1 LDKPTAEDEA
11 GGSVASTEDRAG
23 ALGELLVEDVR
34 AGYGG
39 LLALRGVSLRVG
51 AKEIVALV
59 GANGAGKS
67 TLLKVIS
74 GLLAPI
80 GGRVWFDSRRLD
92 GQQAHAIVRVGIAYV
107 PEGRRLF
114 SRLSVQ
120 ENLLI
125 GAYTRKDAVERER
138 WLEQVFGLFPVL
150 AERKEQPAGTLS
162 GGEQQ
167 MLAIA
172 RGLMSG
178 PRLLLLDEPS
188 LGIMPRLVHRL
199 YETIGAINR
208 AGVTVLLVEQNV
220 RAALSLAH
228 RAYVLQTGQIVLQGR
243 AAELLESELVRR
255 AFLGL

>member
-1 LDKPTAEDEA
+1 LDKATANASGADA
-11 GGSVASTEDRAG
+11 GRDAAGS
-23 ALGELLVEDVR
+23 GELSVENVQ

-39 LLALRGVSLRVG
+39 LAALRGVSLRVE
-51 AKEIVALV
+51 AHEIVALV

-74 GLLAPI
+74 GLLAPSA
-80 GGRVWFDSRRLD
+80 GQVVFEGRRFDGSP
-92 GQQAHAIVRVGIAYV
+92 AHAIVRAGIAYV

-114 SRLSVQ
+114 SRLSVR
-120 ENLLI
+120 ENLLL
-125 GAYTRKDAVERER
+125 GAYTRREPGDR
-138 WLEQVFGLFPVL
+138 ARALEQVFGLFPVL
-150 AERKEQPAGTLS
+150 AERQAQPAGTLS

-199 YETIGAINR
+199 YETIGTINR
-208 AGVTVLLVEQNV
+208 AGLTVLLVEQNV
-220 RAALSLAH
+220 RGALSLAH
-228 RAYVLQTGQIVLQGR
+228 RAYVLQTGRIVLEGP